1 MARITILGGT
11 GYTGVSLVAEAATR
25 GHEVTSLSRT
35 APATPVAGVSYTTG
49 SILDDALVQS
59 LVKDADVVIAAVPPR
74 GDLPGK
80 IRPFAASLTE
90 TAAAHGTRYGFI
102 GGAGSLLATQD
113 GPRLVDLDFPE
124 AYRAE
129 ALEAAA
135 VLDDLRATETAVDW
149 FYVSPAAGYGAYA
162 PGEATGTYRLGGD
175 VLLADAEG
183 TSYISSQDLAK
194 AVIDEVE
201 EPAHRNTRF
210 TVAY

>member
-11 GYTGVSLVAEAATR
+11 GYTGVALVAEAAAR

-35 APATPVAGVSYTTG
+35 APTAPVDGVTYTTG
-49 SILDDALVQS
+49 SILDDALVQG
-59 LVKDADVVIAAVPPR
+59 LVENADVVIASVPPR

-80 IRPFAASLTE
+80 IRPFAARLADF
-90 TAAAHGTRYGFI
+90 AASHGTRYGFV
-102 GGAGSLLATQD
+102 GGAGSLLVALD

-124 AYRAE
+124 EYRPE

-135 VLDDLRATETAVDW
+135 VLDDLRATDLDVDW

-162 PGEATGTYRLGGD
+162 PGEATGEYRLGGD

-183 TSYISSQDLAK
+183 TSHISSHDLAK
-194 AVIDEVE
+194 AIIDEVE
-201 EPAHRNTRF
+201 TPAHRNTRF